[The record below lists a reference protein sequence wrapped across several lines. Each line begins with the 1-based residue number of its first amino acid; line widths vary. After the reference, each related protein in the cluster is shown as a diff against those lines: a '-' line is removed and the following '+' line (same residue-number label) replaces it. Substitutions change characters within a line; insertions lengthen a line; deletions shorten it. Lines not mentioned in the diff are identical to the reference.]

1 MNRRRFVAGVG
12 AAVPW
17 FAGCTR
23 PRAETEARGT
33 SYALE
38 AHPIGDDGIRVA
50 FATQAGGL
58 SDEALSVFSATLDG
72 NPRTYGYTVFDDG
85 TLVEY
90 GGRFYRVTVEETG
103 RRTHERP
110 ILRGAVAESE
120 AAERKAVEL
129 SAYPRADDHAVSQ
142 VAKKAT
148 SRGDPDDA
156 AGRERDFYVLRN
168 RDPEVSEL
176 LPEPKYEYVEYGD
189 SVVRLSVER
198 RRLTEMEFT
207 YAATKVAN
215 STTAFREFV
224 REEVVGVWLDGT
236 NLSGSQ
242 RTIFE
247 RATSGEY
254 AESGDLSADYRALL
268 ERVFGSALPEET
280 TGERIGYDG
289 RLYKVVFHVSN
300 D

>member
-1 MNRRRFVAGVG
+1 MDRRRFVAGVG

-17 FAGCTR
+17 LAGCNR
-23 PRAETEARGT
+23 PRAETVARET
-33 SYALE
+33 RYTLE
-38 AHPIGDDGIRVA
+38 AHPIGDDGIRVN
-50 FATQAGGL
+50 FAMQAGEL
-58 SDEALSVFSATLDG
+58 PDETLNVFSSALDG
-72 NPRTYGYTVFDDG
+72 KPRTYGHTVLDG
-85 TLVEY
+85 PTLVEY

-129 SAYPRADDHAVSQ
+129 AAYPRADDHAVRR
-142 VAKKAT
+142 VARTAT
-148 SRGDPDDA
+148 SRGDPDDMS
-156 AGRERDFYVLRN
+156 GQEREFHVLRN
-168 RDPEVSEL
+168 RDSEVSEL
-176 LPEPKYEYVEYGD
+176 LPEPEYEYVEYGG
-189 SVVRLSVER
+189 SVVRLTVER
-198 RRLTEMEFT
+198 RRLTETEYT

-224 REEVVGVWLDGT
+224 RDEVVGVWLDET

-268 ERVFGSALPEET
+268 ERVFGALPEET

-289 RLYKVVFHVSN
+289 RLYEVVLHVSN